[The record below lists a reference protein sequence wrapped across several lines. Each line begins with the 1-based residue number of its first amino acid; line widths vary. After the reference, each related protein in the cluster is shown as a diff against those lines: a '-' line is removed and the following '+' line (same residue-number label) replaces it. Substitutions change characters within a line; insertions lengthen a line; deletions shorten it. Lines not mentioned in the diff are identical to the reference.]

1 MNRVL
6 AFLVLVAA
14 PLYAQSYRP
23 PGLPVKT
30 FSFLL
35 GSWVSVQRPEDGS
48 GTSDFSLEAQGSVVL
63 RKNHA
68 DYPASARGPA
78 GVHDDIMMIVRGG
91 SPDTLR
97 ATYADNEGHVI
108 EYVVGSPREG
118 EILFTSEP
126 LPGSPRYRLWYGRVG
141 ADTVAGRFEIAPPG
155 SPDAFARYLEWR
167 MVRSQAPQPV
177 H

>member
-1 MNRVL
+1 MVRMLGVL
-6 AFLVLVAA
+6 LLVAV
-14 PLYAQSYRP
+14 PLYAQSFRQ

-35 GSWVSVQRPEDGS
+35 GNWVSVQQPGEES
-48 GTSDFSLEAQGSVVL
+48 GTSIFSLEAQGSVVL

-68 DYPASARGPA
+68 EYPASARGPA
-78 GVHDDIMMIVRGG
+78 GVHDDIMMIFRGG

-97 ATYADNEGHVI
+97 ATYADNEGHLI

-118 EILFTSEP
+118 EVLFTSEP
-126 LPGSPRYRLWYGRVG
+126 SSTSPRYRLWYGRVT
-141 ADTVAGRFEIAPPG
+141 ADTVAGRFEVAPQG
-155 SPDAFARYLEWR
+155 RPDAFARYLEWR
-167 MVRSQAPQPV
+167 MVRSQGPRPV